1 MAQSYY
7 VLHELRLPTGDDA
20 TRLLAA
26 AQLAGMPR
34 EAGEQVLPLLV
45 SIDDHRDVACLSRS
59 PMPPEAG
66 DRAGARIQA
75 ALVPEAESSGP
86 PRYYRERAS
95 AGEREG
101 QGYFRMAV
109 TESGLNGRGAGVADP
124 AAPEHDTP
132 APPRTHDSSGE
143 GLLWIGTPVA
153 SGAGLLILTGHHDAS
168 AYAEGDPAVWPLG
181 TSRALGVRIYE
192 SERP

>member
-1 MAQSYY
+1 MTQSFY

-26 AQLAGMPR
+26 TQLAGMPR
-34 EAGEQVLPLLV
+34 EADEQVLPLLV

-59 PMPPEAG
+59 PLPPAAG
-66 DRAGARIQA
+66 DQAGARILA
-75 ALVPEAESSGP
+75 ALAPEAESSGP

-95 AGEREG
+95 SGEREG

-109 TESGLNGRGAGVADP
+109 TESGLNDRGGGVSDP
-124 AAPEHDTP
+124 AAA
-132 APPRTHDSSGE
+132 APDAHFPPGTHDSSGE

>member
-1 MAQSYY
+1 MTQSFY

-26 AQLAGMPR
+26 TQLAGMPLD
-34 EAGEQVLPLLV
+34 AGEQVLPLLV

-59 PMPPEAG
+59 PLAPAAG
-66 DRAGARIQA
+66 DRAGARIRA

-95 AGEREG
+95 SGEREG

-109 TESGLNGRGAGVADP
+109 TESGLNDGGSVADQPSP
-124 AAPEHDTP
+124 AHDTP
-132 APPRTHDSSGE
+132 SPPETHDSSGE

-153 SGAGLLILTGHHDAS
+153 SGAGLLVVTGHHDAR
-168 AYAEGDPAVWPLG
+168 AYADGDPAAWPLG
-181 TSRALGVRIYE
+181 TSRDLGVRIYE